1 MMISQRKDDDSSRNK
16 PTASTEDELLS
27 DIERLTKR
35 VADIGQNA
43 TPFKAAGGAPSP
55 PLPPARRTPLSA
67 EEEARLRDLSD
78 EGDLDAVSALLE
90 RRLLNPDACDFLGNT
105 ALHRCSAAGHAS
117 VAEAL
122 LGHGASAH
130 AKNYMG
136 ARPLHEA
143 ASGGHTECVEAL
155 LAEEPRG
162 GRQGNARAGGGDDD
176 AETQMLVDATDS
188 CESFS

>member
-1 MMISQRKDDDSSRNK
+1 MISQNEGDESSRNK
-16 PTASTEDELLS
+16 PTVSTEDELLS

-43 TPFKAAGGAPSP
+43 TPFKAAGGAPP
-55 PLPPARRTPLSA
+55 PPPSRRTPLSA
-67 EEEARLRDLSD
+67 EEDSRLRDLSD

-122 LGHGASAH
+122 LGHGASAY

-155 LAEEPRG
+155 LAEVPRG
-162 GRQGNARAGGGDDD
+162 GRRGNARAGDGDDD
-176 AETQMLVDATDS
+176 AETQTLVDATDS
-188 CESFS
+188 CESFP